1 MKKITLTL
9 LLMVLTITNYAQTVS
24 LVSVDGKDW
33 ATFAVETN
41 STFIV
46 GQTYVFVI
54 DVSGWNAAPN
64 QAIVKIM
71 NSSYGD
77 TPNINGTDL
86 VSGTEQ
92 VTVNFTPTEAITAG
106 ILQIRTTDTVFDGSQ
121 PNGNEYISWSITV
134 NGATASTKD
143 FEKENNFTMYPN
155 PVENTIY
162 LKGTNL
168 PENYKITNILGKV
181 VQQGKFEKSIDASG
195 LSNGLYLL
203 IYDNKTFTKFIKK

>member
-1 MKKITLTL
+1 MKKITFTL
-9 LLMVLTITNYAQTVS
+9 FLMVLTMANYAQSVS

-41 STFIV
+41 STFNV
-46 GQTYVFVI
+46 GQTYAFVI

-64 QAIVKIM
+64 QAIVKVM

-77 TPNINGTDL
+77 TPNLNGTDL

-92 VTVNFTPTEAITAG
+92 ITVNFTPTEAITAG

-121 PNGNEYISWSITV
+121 PNGNQYISWSITI
-134 NGATASTKD
+134 NAATASAKD
-143 FEKENNFTMYPN
+143 FEKESRFTMYPN

-162 LKGTNL
+162 LKGANL
-168 PENYKITNILGKV
+168 PESYKITTILGKV
-181 VQQGKFEKSIDASG
+181 VQQGKFKKSIDASG